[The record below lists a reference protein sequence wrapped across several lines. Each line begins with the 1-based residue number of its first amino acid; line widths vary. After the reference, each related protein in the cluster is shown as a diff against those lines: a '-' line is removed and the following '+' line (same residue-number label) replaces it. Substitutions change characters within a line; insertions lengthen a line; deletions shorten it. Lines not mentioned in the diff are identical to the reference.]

1 MGIFSRLTDI
11 INSNLTALL
20 DKAEDPQKM
29 IRMIIQEMEETLIE
43 IRSSSARIIADKKT
57 LDRRI
62 DALRVEVQGWTAK
75 AELAIS
81 KGRDDLARAALNEK
95 NNMAQEL
102 EQAEREMAS
111 LEEHLNS
118 LDSEVSQL
126 QNKLNDAKAKQ
137 KILVLKAQTTK
148 QRIDVKR
155 QISRDAL
162 QDAFS
167 KFEQYERRIDMME
180 GELESMD
187 VGRSSSESLAQEIA
201 GLEQNDKIDA
211 ELAALKAKL
220 SKDK

>member
-11 INSNLTALL
+11 INSNLTVLL
-20 DKAEDPQKM
+20 DKTEDPQKM

>member
-137 KILVLKAQTTK
+137 KILVLNSIMKTP
-148 QRIDVKR
+148 
-155 QISRDAL
+155 IS
-162 QDAFS
+162 FS
-167 KFEQYERRIDMME
+167 LPNAY
-180 GELESMD
+180 S
-187 VGRSSSESLAQEIA
+187 
-201 GLEQNDKIDA
+201 
-211 ELAALKAKL
+211 
-220 SKDK
+220 

>member
-1 MGIFSRLTDI
+1 
-11 INSNLTALL
+11 
-20 DKAEDPQKM
+20 M